1 MDNFTSSS
9 IALYFEIF
17 LIFLCVVIAAV
28 LYVLVRSFIRR
39 VLIPK
44 GKAAGILLSRLS
56 VPIVFLIVS
65 LILKIEVVRT
75 ALFPSRRFHSYFDAA
90 LVFFFIVFLI
100 RLVDGILLGWHER
113 RRVEFPLP
121 KVLHSLILAVLYL
134 TILFIIFKGQL
145 GINITPFLATSA
157 ILTMIL
163 GLAFQ
168 GVLSNILAGMSLTF
182 TKSFNKNDWIRV
194 GENEGMVL
202 DTNWRETRIFDR
214 YSNIIVLPNNIVAS
228 ENITNYSQPNR
239 RTALTVPV
247 KASYDAPPS
256 KVLDALRDA
265 ASEVPQVL
273 STPAPEAYVLG
284 YEDFGI
290 SYVLKFW
297 ITDFAHKYPIMT
309 TVGRLIWYKFQRQG
323 IEIPVPVSDKLGEVL
338 RSVREQAGIPLPD
351 MEKERNFYDLM
362 RSSFLRYQEGEK
374 RGFLLVS
381 EDEIR
386 ELAVFAKRHR
396 FTSGEYVFRQGEKG
410 ESCYILA
417 SGRIKG
423 EIIYEEK
430 GKKYTSEFFVE
441 PGGLFGEMSLFTG
454 MPRTATG
461 LVEVESEL
469 LEIDTEDFS
478 RILGKNPKLAEIMA
492 DLVSKRNKKNQEFLK
507 KIKEL
512 SEQDIKISTSK
523 RSILS
528 RLKNLI
534 LRKQV

>member
-1 MDNFTSSS
+1 MDSISSS
-9 IALYFEIF
+9 PVSLYFEIF
-17 LIFLCVVIAAV
+17 LIFLSVAAAVV
-28 LYVLVRSFIRR
+28 LYVLIRSFNRR
-39 VLIPK
+39 VLAPK
-44 GKAAGILLSRLS
+44 GRAAGALLSKLS
-56 VPIVFLIVS
+56 VPIAFLIVT
-65 LILKIEVVRT
+65 LVLKIEIVRN
-75 ALFPSRRFHSYFDAA
+75 ALFPSQRFYPYFDAA
-90 LVFFFIVFLI
+90 LVFFFIIFLI

-121 KVLHSLILAVLYL
+121 KVLHGLILAVLYL
-134 TILFIIFKGQL
+134 TILFIILKGLL

-168 GVLSNILAGMSLTF
+168 GVLSNILAGMALTL
-182 TKSFNKNDWIRV
+182 TKSFSKNDWIQV
-194 GENEGMVL
+194 GDDEGMVL

-214 YSNIIVLPNNIVAS
+214 YSNIIVLPNNNVAS
-228 ENITNYSQPNR
+228 ENFTNFSLPNR
-239 RTALTVPV
+239 RTALTIPV

-256 KVLDALRDA
+256 KVLDALCQA

-273 STPAPEAYVLG
+273 TTPAPEAYVLG
-284 YEDFGI
+284 YEEFGI
-290 SYVLKFW
+290 SYMLKFW

-309 TVGRLIWYKFQRQG
+309 NVGRLIWYKFQRQG
-323 IEIPVPVSDKLGEVL
+323 IEIPVPVSGKLGEVL
-338 RSVREQAGIPLPD
+338 RSVREQAGVPFVD
-351 MEKERNFYDLM
+351 REKERNFYDLM
-362 RSSFLRYQEGEK
+362 RSSFLRHQEGEK
-374 RGFLLVS
+374 KGSLLVS

-386 ELAVFAKRHR
+386 ELAAFVKRHR
-396 FTSGEYVFRQGEKG
+396 FTAGEYVSRQGEKG

-423 EIIYEEK
+423 EIEYEEK
-430 GKKYTSEFFVE
+430 GKKYTSEFVVE

-461 LVEVESEL
+461 WVEVESEL

-478 RILGKNPKLAEIMA
+478 RLLQKNPKLADIMA

-512 SEQDIKISTSK
+512 SAQDIKISTSK
-523 RSILS
+523 KSILS

-534 LRKQV
+534 LRK

>member
-1 MDNFTSSS
+1 MDTISSS
-9 IALYFEIF
+9 PIALYFEIF
-17 LIFLCVVIAAV
+17 LIFLSFAIAAL
-28 LYVLVRSFIRR
+28 LYILVRSFIRR
-39 VLIPK
+39 VLLPK
-44 GKAAGILLSRLS
+44 GKAAGSLLSRLN
-56 VPIVFLIVS
+56 VPIVFLIVT
-65 LILKIEVVRT
+65 LILKIELVRN
-75 ALFPSRRFHSYFDAA
+75 ALFPSQRFHPYFDAA

-134 TILFIIFKGQL
+134 TILFIIFRGLL

-168 GVLSNILAGMSLTF
+168 GVLSNILAGMSLTL
-182 TKSFNKNDWIRV
+182 TKSFSKNDWIQV
-194 GENEGMVL
+194 GKDEGMVL

-228 ENITNYSQPNR
+228 ENITNFSQPNK
-239 RTALTVPV
+239 RTALTIPV
-247 KASYDAPPS
+247 KASYGAPPS
-256 KVLDALRDA
+256 NVLDALCEA

-273 STPAPEAYVLG
+273 SMPPPEAYVLS

-290 SYVLKFW
+290 SYLLKFW

-309 TVGRLIWYKFQRQG
+309 SVGRLIWYKFQRQG

-338 RSVREQAGIPLPD
+338 RSVREQAGITLPD
-351 MEKERNFYDLM
+351 TEKERNFYDLM
-362 RSSFLRYQEGEK
+362 KSSFLRHQEGEK
-374 RGFLLVS
+374 KGSLLVS

-386 ELAVFAKRHR
+386 DLAGFAKRHR
-396 FTSGEYVFRQGEKG
+396 FTAGEYVFKQGEKG

-430 GKKYTSEFFVE
+430 GKKYTSEFTVE

-461 LVEVESEL
+461 LVELESEL

-478 RILGKNPKLAEIMA
+478 RILEKNPKLAEIMA
-492 DLVSKRNKKNQEFLK
+492 DLISKRNKKNQEFLK

-512 SEQDIKISTSK
+512 SDQDIKISTSK
-523 RSILS
+523 QSILS
-528 RLKNLI
+528 RLRNFIKRL
-534 LRKQV
+534 

>member
-1 MDNFTSSS
+1 MDSISSS
-9 IALYFEIF
+9 PLALYFEIF
-17 LIFLCVVIAAV
+17 LIFLSVAVAVV

-39 VLIPK
+39 ALAPK
-44 GKAAGILLSRLS
+44 GKAAGTLLSRLNL
-56 VPIVFLIVS
+56 PIVFLVVT
-65 LILKIEVVRT
+65 LILKIEVVRN
-75 ALFPSRRFHSYFDAA
+75 ALFSSQRFHPYFDAA
-90 LVFFFIVFLI
+90 LIFFFVVFLI

-113 RRVEFPLP
+113 RRTEFPLP
-121 KVLHSLILAVLYL
+121 RVLHGLILAVLYL
-134 TILFIIFKGQL
+134 TILFIILKGL
-145 GINITPFLATSA
+145 VGINITPFLATSA

-168 GVLSNILAGMSLTF
+168 GVLSNILAGMSLTL
-182 TKSFNKNDWIRV
+182 TKSFSKNEWIQV
-194 GENEGMVL
+194 GEDEGMVL

-228 ENITNYSQPNR
+228 ENITNFSQPNR
-239 RTALTVPV
+239 RTALTIPV
-247 KASYDAPPS
+247 KASFDAPPS
-256 KVLDALRDA
+256 KVLDALCEA

-273 STPAPEAYVLG
+273 STPAPEACVFG

-297 ITDFAHKYPIMT
+297 ITDFAHKYPIMSN
-309 TVGRLIWYKFQRQG
+309 VGRLIWYKFKRQG

-338 RSVREQAGIPLPD
+338 RSVREQAGIPFLD
-351 MEKERNFYDLM
+351 REKERTFHDLM

-374 RGFLLVS
+374 KGALVVP
-381 EDEIR
+381 EEGVR
-386 ELAVFAKRHR
+386 ELASVVKRHR
-396 FTSGEYVFRQGEKG
+396 FTAGEYVFKQGERG

-423 EIIYEEK
+423 EIVYEEK
-430 GKKYTSEFFVE
+430 EKKYTSEFTVE
-441 PGGLFGEMSLFTG
+441 PGGIFGEMSLFTG

-461 LVEVESEL
+461 VVEKESEL

-478 RILGKNPKLAEIMA
+478 RILEKNPKVADIMA

-512 SEQDIKISTSK
+512 SEQDIKTSISK
-523 RSILS
+523 RSILN
-528 RLKNLI
+528 RLRSFIKRL
-534 LRKQV
+534 